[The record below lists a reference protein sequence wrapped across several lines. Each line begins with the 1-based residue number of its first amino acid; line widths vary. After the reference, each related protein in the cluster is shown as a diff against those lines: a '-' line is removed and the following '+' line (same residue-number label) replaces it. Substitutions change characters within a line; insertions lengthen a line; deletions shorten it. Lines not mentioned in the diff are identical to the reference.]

1 MSAHKDQLVKSKEEL
16 ISLFSTIEDKEEMQ
30 QLFSELFTT
39 SELRDVVLRW
49 QLLKDLTN
57 GTTQRSIASQYN
69 ISLCKITRG
78 SKILKD
84 KDSIVRAVLVDH
96 KYKLS

>member
-1 MSAHKDQLVKSKEEL
+1 MSAHKEEIAQSTEDL
-16 ISLFSTIEDKEEMQ
+16 ITLFSSIQDKDEIK

-49 QLLKDLTN
+49 QLLKDLTS
-57 GTTQRSIASQYN
+57 GMTQRAIAAKYN

-78 SKILKD
+78 SKILKNQ
-84 KDSIVRAVLVDH
+84 DSIVRAVLVDH
-96 KYKLS
+96 KYNL

>member
-1 MSAHKDQLVKSKEEL
+1 MSAHKEEIAQSTEDL
-16 ISLFSTIEDKEEMQ
+16 ITLFSSIQDKDEIK

-49 QLLKDLTN
+49 QLLKDLT
-57 GTTQRSIASQYN
+57 GGLTQRAIAAKYN

-78 SKILKD
+78 SKILKNQ
-84 KDSIVRAVLVDH
+84 DSIVRAVLVDH
-96 KYKLS
+96 KYNL

>member
-1 MSAHKDQLVKSKEEL
+1 MSAHKEEIAQSTEDL
-16 ISLFSTIEDKEEMQ
+16 ITLFSSIQDKDEIK

-49 QLLKDLTN
+49 QLLKDLT
-57 GTTQRSIASQYN
+57 GGLTQRAIASKYN

-78 SKILKD
+78 SKILKNQ
-84 KDSIVRAVLVDH
+84 DSIVRAVLVDH
-96 KYKLS
+96 KYNL

>member
-1 MSAHKDQLVKSKEEL
+1 MSAHKEEISQSTEDL
-16 ISLFSTIEDKEEMQ
+16 ITLFSSIQDKDEIK

-49 QLLKDLTN
+49 QLLKDLTS
-57 GTTQRSIASQYN
+57 GMTQRAIAAKYN

-78 SKILKD
+78 SKILKNQ
-84 KDSIVRAVLVDH
+84 DSIVRAVLVDH
-96 KYKLS
+96 KYNL